1 MNDNI
6 IRSNKESRERLG
18 AEKFLKLYEE
28 RFFDALER
36 EDEND
41 MLEQMR
47 LYKDIVGENDLMY
60 YLLEDIYK
68 EYKERN

>member
-36 EDEND
+36 EDEDD

>member
-6 IRSNKESRERLG
+6 ICSNKESRERLG

>member
-36 EDEND
+36 EDED
-41 MLEQMR
+41 CMLEQMK